1 MSASKT
7 GADHVASLR
16 DGRDVYIYGARV
28 GDVTTHMEAKGS
40 MAVDG
45 LMASTPDATAPGAAA
60 AE

>member
-28 GDVTTHMEAKGS
+28 GDVTTHAAFRKDM
-40 MAVDG
+40 VDG